1 MIYNEPSLMTSNSPL
16 ERKRIVLID
25 APPGRRE
32 KIVST
37 CLVISSVAAFAFMA
51 PAARVPLPQ
60 ITAFV
65 PAYEAALSI
74 SDLLTSVLLFGQFA
88 RSGLKSLLVLACAYL
103 LNVFLIV
110 PHALSF
116 PGVFAP
122 NGVIGGGVQTTA
134 WLYCFWHG
142 GFALL
147 VLVYAILANLDGRTS
162 RVRNIPVGIL
172 VAVLLTGTAAGVL
185 TLLATA
191 GHDLLTPIINGA
203 DYSMLVKKGVSP
215 AICLVSLAA
224 LVLLWRRRTTSA
236 LDLWLFVV
244 MAAWLCDV
252 ALSAVVGSSRYD
264 LGWYGGRSFGLV
276 AASFLL
282 VILLL
287 ELNRLYG
294 GLAEALEVAEERNL
308 QLASSR
314 EQLAHAQRLD
324 AMGQLTGGVAH
335 DFNNLLMIVTS
346 AMDIILRSTNNPEKV
361 EKFAR
366 AALEACSR
374 GQNLIQQLL
383 TFARR
388 QTTKPVT
395 VDPNGVLS
403 ELENLLQRAIGARVR
418 IVSELSP
425 GADPILT
432 DKVQFEAAILNLVV
446 NSRDA
451 MSDGGRITIRTEN
464 VGIEA
469 ERPGGAKLGRY
480 VKVIVKDDGAGM
492 PEEVMAKAFDPFFTT
507 KEVGGG
513 SGLGLSQV
521 YGFAKSLGGH
531 VEIESKIGL
540 GTTVSLLLPKSA
552 EPLPPQISENVL
564 PLRRARGTETVL
576 AVEDNEEV
584 LELTVVAL
592 KDLGY
597 TVLTAANAGD
607 ALEILRSA
615 AEIDVLF
622 SDVIMPGGMNGA
634 QLAIEARRI
643 RPGLKVLLTSGYTA
657 EALTKEHGMPDDLE
671 VLPKPYRHEDLA
683 NKLRLVIK
691 G

>member
-1 MIYNEPSLMTSNSPL
+1 MTSSPL

-88 RSGLKSLLVLACAYL
+88 RSGLKSLLVLASAYL
-103 LNVFLIV
+103 FNVFVIV

-134 WLYCFWHG
+134 WLYSFWHG

-147 VLVYAILANLDGRTS
+147 VLVYALLANLDGRTS
-162 RVRNIPVGIL
+162 RVRNIPAGIL
-172 VAVLLTGTAAGVL
+172 VAVLLTGAAAGVL

-191 GHDLLTPIINGA
+191 GHDLLTPIIHGA

-215 AICLVSLAA
+215 TICLVSLAA
-224 LVLLWRRRTTSA
+224 LILLWRRRNTSA

-244 MAAWLCDV
+244 MSAWLCDV

-346 AMDIILRSTNNPEKV
+346 AMDIILRSTGSPEKV

-366 AALEACSR
+366 AALDACSR
-374 GQNLIQQLL
+374 GQRLIQQLL

-425 GADPILT
+425 GADPVLT
-432 DKVQFEAAILNLVV
+432 DKVQLEFRHPQ
-446 NSRDA
+446 SRCQCA
-451 MSDGGRITIRTEN
+451 
-464 VGIEA
+464 
-469 ERPGGAKLGRY
+469 
-480 VKVIVKDDGAGM
+480 
-492 PEEVMAKAFDPFFTT
+492 
-507 KEVGGG
+507 
-513 SGLGLSQV
+513 
-521 YGFAKSLGGH
+521 
-531 VEIESKIGL
+531 
-540 GTTVSLLLPKSA
+540 
-552 EPLPPQISENVL
+552 
-564 PLRRARGTETVL
+564 
-576 AVEDNEEV
+576 
-584 LELTVVAL
+584 
-592 KDLGY
+592 
-597 TVLTAANAGD
+597 
-607 ALEILRSA
+607 
-615 AEIDVLF
+615 
-622 SDVIMPGGMNGA
+622 
-634 QLAIEARRI
+634 
-643 RPGLKVLLTSGYTA
+643 
-657 EALTKEHGMPDDLE
+657 
-671 VLPKPYRHEDLA
+671 
-683 NKLRLVIK
+683 
-691 G
+691 